1 MNALKKSSRSGSNE
15 GAFTQIRYK
24 VNRKDALRGYRSS
37 TLWEGKSQSMHQ
49 EFKCDHYK
57 TDKTGRKNSQDILYP
72 ADKSLLR
79 NQFGELQGCRL
90 SGYAQFCINQQKQGK
105 KITFSRGLKQA
116 MAQKLKTIHLAF
128 IDTCRIRP
136 NTKSKK

>member
-105 KITFSRGLKQA
+105 KNHFQQGIKASNGSKNKDYPLSRY
-116 MAQKLKTIHLAF
+116 
-128 IDTCRIRP
+128 
-136 NTKSKK
+136 